1 MSMLIY
7 PFGTGKNTR
16 GVPERDLTL
25 AQIYG
30 VSAILILQ
38 PTAARLMEVVVYL
51 LNGPGLSP
59 QKAHVLRLGL
69 SGRFA
74 MNIVDD
80 IIVVHHQAT
89 GTSMLFDIGVGGQ
102 PDGVG
107 VFSHEPL
114 TPARSI
120 RPMAL
125 PMPSLSFAGQTKS
138 CELCE
143 SGLMV
148 RCERG
153 D

>member
-1 MSMLIY
+1 MLI
-7 PFGTGKNTR
+7 TIMNAGKNTR

-51 LNGPGLSP
+51 LNGPGLAP

-102 PDGVG
+102 PDGGG
-107 VFSHEPL
+107 VLSHEPL
-114 TPARSI
+114 TAARSI

-143 SGLMV
+143 CMI
-148 RCERG
+148 R
-153 D
+153 

>member
-1 MSMLIY
+1 M
-7 PFGTGKNTR
+7 
-16 GVPERDLTL
+16 
-25 AQIYG
+25 
-30 VSAILILQ
+30 
-38 PTAARLMEVVVYL
+38 RL
-51 LNGPGLSP
+51 S
-59 QKAHVLRLGL
+59 L

-89 GTSMLFDIGVGGQ
+89 GTSILFDIGVGGQ

-107 VFSHEPL
+107 VFIHEPL
-114 TPARSI
+114 TAARSI
-120 RPMAL
+120 RPMTL

-143 SGLMV
+143 LNVMV
-148 RCERG
+148 CYESE